1 MEPINELVLHVP
13 VFPIMVTLPL
23 LSVKSYCPSHFL
35 LQLIFCKMTGKC
47 YLNIRVV
54 SSLKPQ
60 VQILNASPPGY
71 NKLNINGAFDGLHNL
86 VMRVTYP
93 ETPQQPGFLDM
104 LTTLPHF
111 NSTSKTTCTV
121 TWSEL
126 SFSQLIATDS
136 QLKLLEEMESFVY
149 CKLLRKRIQGRL
161 KRLTLSL
168 SANSSLQ
175 QLA

>member
-35 LQLIFCKMTGKC
+35 LQLIFCKMT
-47 YLNIRVV
+47 
-54 SSLKPQ
+54 
-60 VQILNASPPGY
+60 GY

-111 NSTSKTTCTV
+111 NSTSRTTCTV

-136 QLKLLEEMESFVY
+136 QV
-149 CKLLRKRIQGRL
+149 LLRLLHTTTAKDSSIISDCINLLDKLSDPVLSHIYRKAMAWLLANYDKIMAIERL
-161 KRLTLSL
+161 LVSRPF
-168 SANSSLQ
+168 
-175 QLA
+175 